1 MVDFFLGLAI
11 DLKRN
16 RFTER
21 EHRPAVETGEALPVE
36 LEADGHDRTF
46 GPAVE
51 FESGVAV
58 MGDGGDFRMVEDRA
72 IELRR
77 LFGLIVEPQ
86 AGREF
91 LYTLHGG
98 HSSAGYACWI
108 TA

>member
-1 MVDFFLGLAI
+1 MLGFGCAAGRQVAPVMVDLFLVQAI

-16 RFTER
+16 RLTEL
-21 EHRPAVETGEALPVE
+21 EQRPAIEAGETLPVE
-36 LEADGHDRTF
+36 LEADGHDRTL

-51 FESGVAV
+51 LESGVAV
-58 MGDGGDFRMVEDRA
+58 MGDGSDFRVVEDRA

-91 LYTLHGG
+91 LY
-98 HSSAGYACWI
+98 A
-108 TA
+108 